1 MAIGVAFFPLTINC
15 NPQLA
20 WLFAVTSPKQYKRIS
35 RVNGRAAG
43 SSLTEGPFALSWNL
57 QVLGGSFQGA
67 DALRRLVLC
76 EAQWGR
82 VMTLASMTKQRGLPA
97 RGSETRAGSQPKR
110 RMNRQA
116 RLEARAGYL
125 FLLPN
130 FLGFLIFSL
139 IPIGAC
145 IAMTFANWNLIL
157 PPEFAGVDNY
167 RQMISDQLF
176 WKTLG
181 NTAYYTIGAVPL
193 AIFIAFWLA
202 LLLNRGMRGVK
213 FFRTIYF
220 LPYVTLSVAIAIV
233 WSWIYNPDLGIL
245 NHVLGLIGIDGPD
258 WLANPTWAMPAIII
272 MSDWKG
278 IGYPMLI
285 FLAALQGVPEEYYES
300 AKIDGA
306 NWLQRVVHVTVPTI
320 APATFYI
327 TVVSFIGAM
336 QGFDQFYV
344 MTGGG
349 PAYAT
354 TTIVMYIYQQ
364 GFQWFSM
371 GYAAT
376 LAVALFVLIA
386 IVTALMWRFSDQ
398 GTGSQAS

>member
-1 MAIGVAFFPLTINC
+1 MSA
-15 NPQLA
+15 Q
-20 WLFAVTSPKQYKRIS
+20 
-35 RVNGRAAG
+35 RV
-43 SSLTEGPFALSWNL
+43 S
-57 QVLGGSFQGA
+57 GA
-67 DALRRLVLC
+67 DRPRKF
-76 EAQWGR
+76 R
-82 VMTLASMTKQRGLPA
+82 MT
-97 RGSETRAGSQPKR
+97 
-110 RMNRQA
+110 RQA
-116 RLEARAGYL
+116 RVEARAGYL

-130 FLGFLIFSL
+130 LLGFLIFSL
-139 IPIGAC
+139 VPIAAC
-145 IAMTFANWNLIL
+145 LALTFTKWNLIL
-157 PPEFAGVDNY
+157 PPAFTGGKNY
-167 RQMISDQLF
+167 QQMVSDQLF

-181 NTAYYTIGAVPL
+181 NTAYYTIGAVPI

-220 LPYVTLSVAIAIV
+220 LPYVTLTVAIAIV
-233 WSWIYNPDLGIL
+233 WSWIYNPDLGLI
-245 NHVLGLIGIDGPD
+245 NYVVGLFGIDGPD
-258 WLANPTWAMPAIII
+258 WLQSPTWAMPAIII

-306 NWLQRVVHVTVPTI
+306 NWLQRVTHVTVPTI

-327 TVVSFIGAM
+327 IVISFIGAM

-344 MTGGG
+344 MTKGG

-364 GFQWFSM
+364 GFQWFNM

-376 LAVALFVLIA
+376 LAVALFLVISLI
-386 IVTALMWRFSDQ
+386 TALMWRVNSR
-398 GTGSQAS
+398 GPSLSAN